1 MSETEVSKRLQSSLD
16 SEKGRFNEITA
27 TSQKAINNG
36 MTDLLKK
43 HPELT
48 EVKAEFDGIGTLDA
62 TLKSS
67 QLSLNVTGQ
76 ENLASMYY
84 CTFDSGTVH
93 FTIGDKDFKVDDW
106 AMAWTCTFD
115 KEEIDPTSEEFKQ
128 ISNQISQPGDFSIS
142 SLFFAFTNDDIINFD
157 RGNSNFTGAAVSD
170 DEKTYMSLILGKWYV
185 GADSKWQD
193 RQKRTLAYALH
204 TAKPETVLQYTVNK
218 NAPSFPPT
226 SLKLQTYP
234 YIAPNQTE
242 PGEGLG
248 EVGEN
253 NMLLYLQMTKNRPF
267 PDVRLLEYSGN
278 YVSPG
283 INGMIIIDRDIF
295 WDSYLF
301 RTSPAQLL
309 SLLNVYTYAWVGSA
323 SIPGTAGE
331 QWDIATGLHSND
343 PNFYAWK
350 QNAFNPLTWTWA
362 PSNGEQSYHK
372 KFQDNG
378 GWNWL
383 DIDCTTSNTLS
394 AVPGDNNI
402 NAGGTTDIKIVCQ
415 SVGTI
420 APFNWEYDYT
430 IHVQITWQTKI
441 TISATD
447 GGLKVSLNLPADL
460 TTAFQ
465 VTADKLKFHSSTS
478 GDEKLDAVRERN
490 QGLQD
495 DLMQQFRDISFGDVE
510 KALEKDLNTTARFVI
525 PGNASLTYEK
535 PVFNNNG
542 DLMIEANYIV

>member
-27 TSQKAINNG
+27 LSQKAINNA
-36 MTDLLKK
+36 MSDLLKK

-48 EVKAEFDGIGTLDA
+48 EVKAEFEGIGSLDA
-62 TLKSS
+62 ILKSS

-84 CTFDSGTVH
+84 CTFESGTVH
-93 FTIGDKDFKVDDW
+93 FVIGDKDFEVNDW
-106 AMAWTCTFD
+106 TMAWTCTFD
-115 KEEIDPTSEEFKQ
+115 KEEIDPTSEEFEQ
-128 ISNQISQPGDFSIS
+128 VSNQISQPGDFSIS
-142 SLFFAFTNDDIINFD
+142 SLFFAFTNDHIINFD
-157 RGNSNFTGAAVSD
+157 RDHSSFNGADVSD
-170 DEKTYMSLILGKWYV
+170 DEKTYLSLILGKWYV

-204 TAKPETVLQYTVNK
+204 TAKPETVNEE
-218 NAPSFPPT
+218 APSFPPT

-234 YIAPNQTE
+234 YIAPNQTK

-248 EVGEN
+248 ESGEN

-283 INGMIIIDRDIF
+283 INGTIIIDRDIF

-301 RTSPAQLL
+301 RTIPSQLL
-309 SLLNVYTYAWVGSA
+309 SLFNVYTYAWVGSA
-323 SIPGTAGE
+323 SIPNTLGE
-331 QWDIATGLHSND
+331 QWTIASGSHSND

-350 QNAFNPLTWTWA
+350 QSASNPLTWTWA
-362 PSNGEQSYHK
+362 PSNKEQSYHD
-372 KFQDNG
+372 KFQNSG
-378 GWNWL
+378 GWNRL

-394 AVPGDNNI
+394 AVPGDSNI
-402 NAGGTTDIKIVCQ
+402 NAQGTTDIKIVCQ
-415 SVGTI
+415 SVGTT
-420 APFNWEYDYT
+420 APMNWEYDYT
-430 IHVQITWQTKI
+430 IHVQVTWQTKI

-447 GGLKVSLNLPADL
+447 GGLKLSLNLPADL
-460 TTAFQ
+460 TKAFQ
-465 VTADKLKFHSSTS
+465 VTADPLKFSSST
-478 GDEKLDAVRERN
+478 GGFNKLDSVKASN
-490 QGLQD
+490 QSLQD
-495 DLMQQFRDISFGDVE
+495 DLVQQFRDISFGDVE
-510 KALEKDLNTTARFVI
+510 KNLENDLNTTARFVI
-525 PGNASLTYEK
+525 PGNASLSYEK
-535 PVFNNNG
+535 PVFNDNG